1 MTVTKKFFDL
11 PRYLRF
17 ATNPLTVISCVLVGI
32 FIGWIAPEFSKNL
45 TVIGVVYVD
54 LLKMVVL
61 PFMVSCVIYSM
72 QKLFR
77 DGGTGKIA
85 GRVAT
90 VILSLS
96 VVTAVVAVGATLLMQ
111 PGADLPPEA
120 KAAFGR
126 IVGVDSQ
133 ANDAKVALMQPE
145 EVPKPVG
152 LQDLVASLIPTNIFA
167 ALAQGEILKAL
178 LFALFFGFAMGQ
190 VPSRYAVGLEQSL
203 ETVAQACQAITRW
216 VNIPVPFVLIC
227 LMASQIG
234 QTGLEPLRVMGGV
247 VLAFLVISLLLLT
260 SALVVMRLRSGC
272 SFAVTVQAMREP
284 FTLGVATNSSAV
296 CMPAMVKALVESFKY
311 TKSSAELLVP
321 LSASL
326 LRTGVIAYLVCG
338 TMFIAALYDR
348 PLTATDIGVVIA
360 VSVMSG
366 FASIGMSGVLTVAIM
381 GTACSYLGL
390 PFEAAFILLV
400 SVDPI
405 CSMARTAVT
414 VVFGCAAVTLICPK
428 PDQTAAPS
436 SVQAAVPN

>member
-1 MTVTKKFFDL
+1 MNVNSKFFDL
-11 PRYLRF
+11 QRYLRI
-17 ATNPLTVISCVLVGI
+17 ATNPLTVISCVLLGI
-32 FIGWIAPEFSKNL
+32 FMGWMAPAFSKHL
-45 TVIGVVYVD
+45 TLVGVVYVD

-77 DGGTGKIA
+77 DGGTGKIV
-85 GRVAT
+85 GRVTT
-90 VILSLS
+90 VILGLS
-96 VVTAVVAVGATLLMQ
+96 FATAVVAVGATFFIQ

-133 ANDAKVALMQPE
+133 NNDAKVALLQPE
-145 EVPKPVG
+145 AVPKPIG
-152 LQDLVASLIPTNIFA
+152 LQDLLESLIPTNIFA

-178 LFALFFGFAMGQ
+178 WFALFFGFAMGQ
-190 VPSRYAVGLEQSL
+190 VPSRYSLGLEQSL
-203 ETVAQACQAITRW
+203 ETVSQACQAITRW

-234 QTGLEPLRVMGGV
+234 QTGLEPLRVMAGF
-247 VLAFLVISLLLLT
+247 VLAFLSISLLLVAM
-260 SALVVMRLRSGC
+260 ALVVMRWRTGC
-272 SFAVTVQAMREP
+272 SFSVVMQAMRET
-284 FTLGVATNSSAV
+284 FTLGIATNSSAV
-296 CMPAMVKALVESFKY
+296 CMPAMMKALVESFNY

-326 LRTGVIAYLVCG
+326 LRSGVIAYLVCG

-348 PLTATDIGVVIA
+348 PLTAADIGILIA

-381 GTACSYLGL
+381 STACSYLGL

-414 VVFGCAAVTLICPK
+414 VLTGCAAVTLICPK
-428 PDQTAAPS
+428 PDQTAAPNS
-436 SVQAAVPN
+436 LQAASTN

>member
-1 MTVTKKFFDL
+1 MNVTLKFFDL

-32 FIGWIAPEFSKNL
+32 FIGWIAPEFSRGL
-45 TVIGVVYVD
+45 TVVGVVYVD

-77 DGGTGKIA
+77 DGGTGKIV
-85 GRVAT
+85 GRVT
-90 VILSLS
+90 SVILGLS
-96 VVTAVVAVGATLLMQ
+96 VVTAVIAVGATLLIQ
-111 PGADLPPEA
+111 PGTDLPPEA

-133 ANDAKVALMQPE
+133 TNDAKVTLMQPE
-145 EVPKPVG
+145 AVPKPLG
-152 LQDLVASLIPTNIFA
+152 LQDLVATLIPTNIFA

-190 VPSRYAVGLEQSL
+190 VPSKYSVGLEQSL
-203 ETVAQACQAITRW
+203 ETVSQACQAITRW

-234 QTGLEPLRVMGGV
+234 QTGLEPLRVMAGF
-247 VLAFLVISLLLLT
+247 VLAFLAISLALLAL
-260 SALVVMRLRSGC
+260 ALVVLRFRSGC
-272 SFAVTVQAMREP
+272 SFAVVLHAMRET

-296 CMPAMVKALVESFKY
+296 CMPAMVKALVQSFNY

-321 LSASL
+321 LTASL

-348 PLTATDIGVVIA
+348 PLTATDIGIVIA

-381 GTACSYLGL
+381 STACSYLGL

-428 PDQTAAPS
+428 PAQAEAPNPG
-436 SVQAAVPN
+436 QAAAAN